1 MFLLDVKGNEPDSL
15 VALVGSTLPGKEQRG
30 VYTAL
35 LIAKGHPVPG
45 VGVYRK
51 ALSRRIRRAQLAHY
65 NFQFGKTRSAQ
76 SHGPILFHPACMFF
90 PVCQAWSFAH
100 LGNLRLMT

>member
-1 MFLLDVKGNEPDSL
+1 MLDLVLFGALLPGRVSEKSMFFLDVKENEPDSL

-51 ALSRRIRRAQLAHY
+51 A
-65 NFQFGKTRSAQ
+65 KRSEV
-76 SHGPILFHPACMFF
+76 PIFRESIDSWADKP
-90 PVCQAWSFAH
+90 
-100 LGNLRLMT
+100 GI